1 MIFRALACDYDGTLA
16 THDTVGPEARAAL
29 SRAQEAGLRLI
40 LVTGRTF
47 FELTRVCEPL
57 GMFDAVVAENGGVL
71 YYPAAGMLRD
81 MAPPPPR
88 RFLAE
93 LDRRGIFY
101 QRGRVIV
108 AAARQ
113 DERAVTAVMADLG
126 VRFDI
131 IHNRAALMLLPAGV
145 SKGAGVRQALR
156 TLGLSFHDVLALGD
170 AENDIDLFEASGWR
184 ACPSN
189 AVPELAARAD
199 WVFPGDN
206 GRAVAAAITGP
217 IVSGTLPVT
226 RSARHRVPLGWA
238 VETFDP
244 VTIPERDVN
253 VLVQGDPLSGKSWLT
268 GALVERV
275 VNRHYA
281 VLVLDPE
288 GDYHALAGLPSA
300 TRVDMDHPRAI
311 EGAIAHFE
319 HDPAACVVVDLSR
332 AAHPDKLAQ
341 IELALMGVRSLRR
354 RTGLPHWV
362 ILDEAHYSLHREGVG
377 EDVLALDTK
386 GFYLV
391 TYKASWL
398 RPSVIAATDVFVL
411 SRTTAPEELSFL
423 GHRLGLLGSLGAK
436 IVGLLPDLPLGE
448 FAAVTVEASGASSA
462 VTFAAPPR
470 ETPHVRHSR
479 KYSDTLI
486 APAHRFLFREPD
498 GRIVSVADSV
508 GQFRQVLAAASEASL
523 AHHARRGDFS
533 RWILHVFSDWQLAAQ
548 LRKVESRWTR
558 GEIAD
563 LRTAL
568 DRPIAL
574 RYGEAR
580 E

>member
-1 MIFRALACDYDGTLA
+1 VIFKALACDYDGTVA
-16 THDTVGPEARAAL
+16 THDTLSPEAFAALGRARAA
-29 SRAQEAGLRLI
+29 GVRLI

-47 FELTRVCEPL
+47 FELIRVCEPL
-57 GMFDAVVAENGGVL
+57 DMFDAVVAENGGVL

-81 MAPPPPR
+81 LAPSPPR

-93 LDRRGIFY
+93 MDRRGVYY

-113 DERAVTAVMADLG
+113 DEPAVTAIMVDLG
-126 VRFDI
+126 VRLDVV
-131 IHNRAALMLLPAGV
+131 HNRAALMLLPPGI

-170 AENDIDLFEASGWR
+170 AENDIDLFEACGWR

-189 AVPELAARAD
+189 AVPELAAQAD

-206 GRAVAAAITGP
+206 GRAVAAAIEGP
-217 IVSGTLPVT
+217 ILSGTLPIT
-226 RSARHRVPLGWA
+226 RSARHRVALGWA
-238 VETFDP
+238 VETFEP
-244 VTIPERDVN
+244 VTIPERGVN

-268 GALVERV
+268 GALVERIV
-275 VNRHYA
+275 GRRYSA
-281 VLVLDPE
+281 LIIDPE
-288 GDYHALAGLPSA
+288 GDYHALAGLPGA
-300 TRVDMDHPRAI
+300 TRVDMDHPLAMERAI
-311 EGAIAHFE
+311 AQFE

-332 AAHPDKLAQ
+332 ASHPDKLAQ
-341 IELALMGVRSLRR
+341 IEVGLRGVRTLRR
-354 RTGLPHWV
+354 RVGLPHWV
-362 ILDEAHYSLHREGVG
+362 ILDEAHYSLHREGVA
-377 EDVLALDTK
+377 EDVLALDAK
-386 GFYLV
+386 GFYVV

-398 RPSVIAATDVFVL
+398 RASVIAATDIFVL
-411 SRTTAPEELSFL
+411 ARTTAPEELSFL
-423 GHRLGLLGSLGAK
+423 GEQLGALGSIGAK
-436 IVGLLPDLPLGE
+436 IIGVLPDLPLGE
-448 FAAVTVEASGASSA
+448 FAAVTVEPSGTSSA

-470 ETPHVRHSR
+470 ETTHVRHSR
-479 KYSDTLI
+479 KYSDTTM

-498 GRIVSVADSV
+498 GRLVGVAESVV
-508 GQFRQVLAAASEASL
+508 QFRHALAAVGETSL

-558 GEIAD
+558 GEITD
-563 LRTAL
+563 LRSAL

-574 RYGEAR
+574 RYGEMPA
-580 E
+580 